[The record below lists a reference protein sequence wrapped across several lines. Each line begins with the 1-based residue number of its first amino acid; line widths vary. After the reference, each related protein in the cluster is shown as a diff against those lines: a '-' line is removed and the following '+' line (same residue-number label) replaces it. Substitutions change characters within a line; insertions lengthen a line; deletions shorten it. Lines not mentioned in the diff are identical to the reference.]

1 MVLVFNL
8 LKTKKELKNLCE
20 QEMQIMFIRILIKL
34 VFNMMWPNV
43 NIKLWLKEQ
52 NQRKFY

>member
-43 NIKLWLKEQ
+43 NIKL
-52 NQRKFY
+52 